1 MKKLV
6 IVLVVIMV
14 GMIGLNIS
22 ISAHKA
28 EVKAAKEAVF
38 CSNTRQY
45 VEWYIN
51 ERARRHARALAYIYW
66 GEENAPEIAAAE
78 DAMNVSKAAWAA
90 YNVGD
95 ITYDEARAASHAAV
109 WEAGKNLCAWA
120 ERTGRAPM
128 NWGEGI
134 MYCYLADNADGSE
147 REETLKLSNTEKIS
161 AFERKVWDM
170 FKF

>member
-6 IVLVVIMV
+6 IVLVVV
-14 GMIGLNIS
+14 LAGLIGLQVS

-28 EVKAAKEAVF
+28 EVLATKEAVF
-38 CSNTRQY
+38 AANTQAYEAWAYMEKAKVR
-45 VEWYIN
+45 N
-51 ERARRHARALAYIYW
+51 RAKAYIYK

-78 DAMNVSKAAWAA
+78 AAIGVSEAAWAA

-95 ITYDEARAASHAAV
+95 ITYDEAKTISHAAV
-109 WEAGKNLCAWA
+109 WEAGRNLCAWA

-147 REETLKLSNTEKIS
+147 REEALKLSNTEKIS